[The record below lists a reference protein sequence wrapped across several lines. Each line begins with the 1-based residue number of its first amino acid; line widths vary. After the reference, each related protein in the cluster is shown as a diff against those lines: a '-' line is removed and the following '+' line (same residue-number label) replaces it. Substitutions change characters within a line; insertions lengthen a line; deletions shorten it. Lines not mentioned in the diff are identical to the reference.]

1 MSSEDDTLPTLQTV
15 LERINYVATMMQEFQ
30 TSVEGRF
37 GIVEGRLNT
46 IEGRLGIIERQ
57 LEQMDIRLDRIES
70 VAHGAHSEVM
80 NLRADFKE
88 FRSQFNQPA

>member
-37 GIVEGRLNT
+37 SI